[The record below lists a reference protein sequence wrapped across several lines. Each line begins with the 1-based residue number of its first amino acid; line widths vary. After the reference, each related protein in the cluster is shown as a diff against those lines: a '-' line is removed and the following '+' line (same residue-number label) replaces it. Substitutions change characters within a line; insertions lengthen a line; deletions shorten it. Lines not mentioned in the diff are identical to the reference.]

1 MEKRE
6 IKFRAWDKG
15 NEYMVYAEEHSGL
28 SEYYFDFVKNTFQL
42 LMPVEDDYPYV
53 VDAIIMQYTG
63 MKDKNGKEI
72 WEGDLVKRNGHIRKV
87 VFNEGAFCLWGI
99 KQFEGTLD
107 PMTVMFHGSALY
119 NFLSDIE
126 VIGNVYENTELSVGK
141 I

>member
-6 IKFRAWDKG
+6 IKF
-15 NEYMVYAEEHSGL
+15 EYGFESVNGIVKKVYYLYEIPKIEQKCDVWNALPIKYVRQFTGL
-28 SEYYFDFVKNTFQL
+28 
-42 LMPVEDDYPYV
+42 
-53 VDAIIMQYTG
+53 
-63 MKDKNGKEI
+63 KDKNGKDIYEN
-72 WEGDLVKRNGHIRKV
+72 DLVKRNGHIRKV
-87 VFNEGAFCLWGI
+87 VFSDGAFCLWGI

-126 VIGNVYENTELSVGK
+126 VIGNVFENTELSVGK